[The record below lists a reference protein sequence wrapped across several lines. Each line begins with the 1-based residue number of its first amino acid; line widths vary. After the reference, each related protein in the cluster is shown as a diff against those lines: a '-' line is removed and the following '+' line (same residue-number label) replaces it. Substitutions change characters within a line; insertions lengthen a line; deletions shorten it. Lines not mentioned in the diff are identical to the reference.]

1 MTDLAEFTKG
11 ELIQWINQNCHFNRP
26 KKHDLLHIRWVN
38 ESNLLMVK
46 ERELSEYLNSITF
59 KGHDELAKRF
69 NESTDLKEKDKIAKK
84 LQTYYDK
91 FKVYYAR
98 LEKLNLERL
107 RIEKIYQSIDK
118 ARNEMS
124 VAS

>member
-1 MTDLAEFTKG
+1 MTDLAEFTKE

-26 KKHDLLHIRWVN
+26 KKHELLLIRWYN
-38 ESNLLMVK
+38 ESNLLMAK
-46 ERELSEYLNSITF
+46 ERKLSEYLNSITF
-59 KGHDELAKRF
+59 DGYDELAKKF

-84 LQTYYDK
+84 LQTYYDNW
-91 FKVYYAR
+91 KVYYAR
-98 LEKLNLERL
+98 LEKLNLERI

-118 ARNEMS
+118 AREEMR